1 HSWHRLGIHIATIV
15 GSQVTASRGC
25 KVHFMLRPEGIASPA
40 PTKAFTFELSPPK
53 SPPRDVEYHYA
64 GKSANSRD
72 RTFTG
77 KTKQHY
83 GLQTKS
89 QRVFRQ
95 PLLGISGGTPSQ
107 PTSARPPFPD
117 ETSAETDPP
126 APCARCGNPRA
137 AGPPGHAPA
146 SPGRRPQSLPAAVLA
161 RPAVSR
167 RPCPARTGVDP
178 AARNPARVRDWP
190 DTPRRS
196 AAAWTD

>member
-83 GLQTKS
+83 GLQAKPPRGAEYIVS
-89 QRVFRQ
+89 VSLEFKA
-95 PLLGISGGTPSQ
+95 PLAILS
-107 PTSARPPFPD
+107 R
-117 ETSAETDPP
+117 
-126 APCARCGNPRA
+126 PCAAIHSAVPPPVLRCSSGLLQSCA
-137 AGPPGHAPA
+137 QLPP
-146 SPGRRPQSLPAAVLA
+146 L
-161 RPAVSR
+161 
-167 RPCPARTGVDP
+167 
-178 AARNPARVRDWP
+178 W
-190 DTPRRS
+190 
-196 AAAWTD
+196 

>member
-83 GLQTKS
+83 GLQAK
-89 QRVFRQ
+89 
-95 PLLGISGGTPSQ
+95 
-107 PTSARPPFPD
+107 
-117 ETSAETDPP
+117 
-126 APCARCGNPRA
+126 
-137 AGPPGHAPA
+137 
-146 SPGRRPQSLPAAVLA
+146 
-161 RPAVSR
+161 SR
-167 RPCPARTGVDP
+167 RRKERYEYPSPVDSGS
-178 AARNPARVRDWP
+178 P
-190 DTPRRS
+190 DRRF
-196 AAAWTD
+196 WYPVKLFEE

>member
-1 HSWHRLGIHIATIV
+1 MDYLRQACTRRSALGWAPEGPQFTLLVYSLRAIFRTPADWTGAPGCCFPAHTGLRHSWHRLGIHIATIV

-83 GLQTKS
+83 GLQAKT
-89 QRVFRQ
+89 
-95 PLLGISGGTPSQ
+95 
-107 PTSARPPFPD
+107 
-117 ETSAETDPP
+117 
-126 APCARCGNPRA
+126 
-137 AGPPGHAPA
+137 
-146 SPGRRPQSLPAAVLA
+146 RR
-161 RPAVSR
+161 RKE
-167 RPCPARTGVDP
+167 
-178 AARNPARVRDWP
+178 W
-190 DTPRRS
+190 
-196 AAAWTD
+196 